1 MNVAKISTLGQ
12 KLDKNDVEILKNE
25 LEPSG
30 YYLSNM
36 KLAFKGNKRKVSCN
50 ADIYILYCC
59 PKPGTG

>member
-30 YYLSNM
+30 YYLSV
-36 KLAFKGNKRKVSCN
+36 KYEISF
-50 ADIYILYCC
+50 
-59 PKPGTG
+59 